1 MNGDIGFTWDWGS
14 FLWLIIFVW
23 LPVSV
28 VTYLLIRTWFKKKM
42 SELEKR
48 IEKLEQE
55 GSTK

>member
-23 LPVSV
+23 LPVGV
-28 VTYLLIRTWFKKKM
+28 ITYLAIRARFKKKM